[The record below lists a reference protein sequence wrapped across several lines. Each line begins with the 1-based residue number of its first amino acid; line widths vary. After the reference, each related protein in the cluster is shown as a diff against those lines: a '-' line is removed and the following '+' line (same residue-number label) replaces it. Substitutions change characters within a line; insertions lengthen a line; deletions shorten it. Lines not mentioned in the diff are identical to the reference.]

1 MTLVQTLFD
10 PVGRN
15 NRAKY
20 WFAILLAYLSVF
32 PTLSI
37 SLHDTNSPAAFLAYV
52 GILVAIALILTASVR
67 RLHDRGKDGPIWLG
81 VFYLVPV
88 ALFWTASTTSGLGV
102 LGTVVSSIFIVGAMV
117 MLAWMFFE
125 LGFVRGT
132 VGENE
137 YGPDPLSR

>member
-1 MTLVQTLFD
+1 
-10 PVGRN
+10 
-15 NRAKY
+15 
-20 WFAILLAYLSVF
+20 
-32 PTLSI
+32 
-37 SLHDTNSPAAFLAYV
+37 
-52 GILVAIALILTASVR
+52 
-67 RLHDRGKDGPIWLG
+67 

-102 LGTVVSSIFIVGAMV
+102 LGTVISSIFFVGALV

>member
-1 MTLVQTLFD
+1 MQCSKRNSLDYLV
-10 PVGRN
+10 G
-15 NRAKY
+15 AG
-20 WFAILLAYLSVF
+20 I
-32 PTLSI
+32 
-37 SLHDTNSPAAFLAYV
+37 HDTNSPAAFLANV
-52 GILVAIALILTASVR
+52 AILVAIALILTASVR

-81 VFYLVPV
+81 VFYSVPV

-132 VGENE
+132 IGENF
-137 YGPDPLSR
+137 YRVA